1 MALFL
6 CMTLTYVYDT
16 LCMTLTY
23 TNCVIIFNEHF
34 KQSGMKI
41 IGKKIIL
48 DAEGQNWQSKSG
60 TWPESLS
67 HMACTVGVSRV

>member
-23 TNCVIIFNEHF
+23 TNFVIILMNT
-34 KQSGMKI
+34 
-41 IGKKIIL
+41 L
-48 DAEGQNWQSKSG
+48 N
-60 TWPESLS
+60 SL
-67 HMACTVGVSRV
+67 A